1 MAYSIRE
8 LEPITEA
15 LLNGDVLFEGVTAE
29 ADTNHRYA
37 RKVKTGNIETFFAR
51 EESLLAAKS
60 YVDAEVEAETTR
72 AEGVETTLQTAISY
86 EYERAEYEERRLDV
100 AKADKITVQKTLSN
114 AAVGDALHRV
124 SFDQTHT
131 PTPPFTSGNIILNN
145 GERFELS
152 STGVFSFIDGAGV
165 ATEIYSP
172 DTGWIIPYL
181 DTGNTLVESETN
193 AEGGIW
199 DFCKWSF
206 VEADLQTVK
215 TIAEQAR
222 NYGAQALSTASSA
235 DDKADTLI
243 TENAVQDSRLD
254 AIETKNDQQD
264 TQLNALESKN
274 TEQDGKATT
283 AAGGQ
288 TGTFEEVDGSDP
300 LVLKSY
306 ADEFI
311 DTEELDAAI
320 EAHNTDG
327 GAHEDIRTAV
337 DERLLIADVVND
349 LTTEESTK
357 ALSAE
362 QGFVLK
368 GLIDAIPAISQE
380 LNDIAGLADGEYK
393 LVIAGGIA
401 SWEPI

>member
-1 MAYSIRE
+1 M
-8 LEPITEA
+8 
-15 LLNGDVLFEGVTAE
+15 
-29 ADTNHRYA
+29 
-37 RKVKTGNIETFFAR
+37 
-51 EESLLAAKS
+51 
-60 YVDAEVEAETTR
+60 
-72 AEGVETTLQTAISY
+72 
-86 EYERAEYEERRLDV
+86 
-100 AKADKITVQKTLSN
+100 
-114 AAVGDALHRV
+114 
-124 SFDQTHT
+124 
-131 PTPPFTSGNIILNN
+131 
-145 GERFELS
+145 
-152 STGVFSFIDGAGV
+152 
-165 ATEIYSP
+165 
-172 DTGWIIPYL
+172 
-181 DTGNTLVESETN
+181 
-193 AEGGIW
+193 
-199 DFCKWSF
+199 
-206 VEADLQTVK
+206 QTVK

-288 TGTFEEVDGSDP
+288 AGTFEEVDGSDP